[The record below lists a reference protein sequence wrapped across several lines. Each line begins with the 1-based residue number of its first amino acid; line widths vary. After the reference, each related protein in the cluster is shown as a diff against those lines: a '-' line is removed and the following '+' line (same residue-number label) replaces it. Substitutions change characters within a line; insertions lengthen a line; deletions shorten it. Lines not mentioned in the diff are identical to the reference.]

1 MFDGHMF
8 GVGGGFMWLFWL
20 ILIVALIWVIMAG
33 INGGGRQ
40 NKSPLELAQERYAKG
55 EISREEFEQIRKDIQ
70 AN

>member
-20 ILIVALIWVIMAG
+20 ILIVVVIWVIMAG
-33 INGGGRQ
+33 TSGGGPQ
-40 NKSPLELAQERYAKG
+40 SKSPLELAQERYAKG

-70 AN
+70 AG